1 MASLC
6 LSPGLRATKR
16 KGFASWRD
24 SHKFEVLFCPQLSLF
39 MDLKKLL
46 PEIVYQFARSG
57 GAGGQ
62 NVNKVSTKAELRFS
76 VRDSAQLTDEQRA
89 TLLEKLANKLTNEGE
104 LVLSHQTERSQL
116 DNKEKVTRKF
126 LRLIEKAFE
135 VPKPRKATKP
145 SRAAV
150 AERINEKKKK
160 GETKAL
166 RGKVDF

>member
-1 MASLC
+1 
-6 LSPGLRATKR
+6 
-16 KGFASWRD
+16 
-24 SHKFEVLFCPQLSLF
+24 
-39 MDLKKLL
+39 MDAKTFL
-46 PEIVYQFARSG
+46 PDVQYQFARSG

-76 VRDSAQLTDEQRA
+76 VRDSNRLTEEQRA
-89 TLLEKLANKLTNEGE
+89 VLLAKLANKLTNDGE

-116 DNKEKVTRKF
+116 DNKEKVTKKF

-145 SRAAV
+145 SRSAV
-150 AERINEKKKK
+150 AERINDKKKK
-160 GETKAL
+160 GETKAT